1 MRSGS
6 TQQHAAA
13 HALPHC
19 MHPRT
24 PNLHFSLSC
33 LNFDHTGSTTHVIDL
48 EKGRVV
54 KHIEAWETEPQKV
67 MSQLFKPAAK
77 VLPVYIYDI
86 PRVACIAYTV

>member
-1 MRSGS
+1 M
-6 TQQHAAA
+6 
-13 HALPHC
+13 
-19 MHPRT
+19 
-24 PNLHFSLSC
+24 
-33 LNFDHTGSTTHVIDL
+33 IDL